1 MNEQK
6 LAEEK
11 LNKYHQEHI
20 LELMSKLKDTQK
32 QEIID
37 QVLKID
43 FDKISELYEN
53 TKKVKEIDQ
62 KQITPIN
69 YIDKEKIDAK
79 EKEELQKIGEQLI
92 KNDQYAVVTMAGGQG
107 TRLGF
112 CGPKGTYKLDIG
124 KKGKYIFEILADNL
138 KKSKKLYNILPYWYI
153 MTSSENNKQTI
164 EFFEE
169 HNYFEYDKEKVKFF
183 KQANIPML
191 TKDGKLVLENNKIK
205 TASDGNGGVYL
216 ALKNEKMIDDMK
228 NKNIKLS
235 YLCGVDN
242 IMVNAID
249 PIFIGLTLKQNMQ
262 IASKSVHKAYPE
274 EKVGVFCKRNGK
286 PSIVEYIE
294 LSEKM
299 RNERNKNGELV
310 YGEANTLSHLLSVE
324 AIEKVSNQNL
334 KYHLAIKND
343 LYKFEKFYF
352 DAFQYL
358 DDMLVMRVKREE
370 EFAPI
375 KNKEGVDSPETA
387 KEIYEK
393 YYKVEK

>member
-37 QVLKID
+37 QILKID

-62 KQITPIN
+62 NQITPIN
-69 YIDKEKIDAK
+69 YIDKEKIDKK
-79 EKEELQKIGEQLI
+79 EKKELQKLGEQLI

-112 CGPKGTYKLDIG
+112 SGPKGTYKLDIG
-124 KKGKYIFEILADNL
+124 AKGKYIFEILADNL
-138 KKSKKLYNILPYWYI
+138 KKSKKLYNMLPYWYI

-164 EFFEE
+164 DFFEK
-169 HNYFEYDKEKVKFF
+169 HNYFEYNKEKVKFF
-183 KQANIPML
+183 KQASIPML
-191 TKDGKLVLENNKIK
+191 TKEGKLVLENNKIK
-205 TASDGNGGVYL
+205 TASDGNGGVFL
-216 ALKNEKMIDDMK
+216 ALNKEKMIEDMK
-228 NKNIKLS
+228 SNNIKLA

-249 PIFIGLTLKQNMQ
+249 PIFIGLMLKQNMQ

-294 LSEKM
+294 LSENM

-324 AIEKVSNQNL
+324 AIEKVANQNL

-352 DAFQYL
+352 DAFPYL

-375 KNKEGVDSPETA
+375 KNKEGVDSPKTA
-387 KEIYEK
+387 IEIYEK

>member
-20 LELMSKLKDTQK
+20 LELMSKLKDIQK

-37 QVLKID
+37 QILKID

-53 TKKVKEIDQ
+53 TKKVNKIDQ
-62 KQITPIN
+62 NQITPIN
-69 YIDKEKIDAK
+69 YIDKEKIDKK
-79 EKEELQKIGEQLI
+79 EKKELQKLGEQLI

-112 CGPKGTYKLDIG
+112 SGSKGTYKLDIG
-124 KKGKYIFEILADNL
+124 AKGKYIFEILADNL
-138 KKSKKLYNILPYWYI
+138 KKSKKLYNMLPYWYI

-164 EFFEE
+164 DFFEK
-169 HNYFEYDKEKVKFF
+169 HNYFEYNKEKVKFF
-183 KQANIPML
+183 KQASIPML
-191 TKDGKLVLENNKIK
+191 TKEGKLVLENNKIK
-205 TASDGNGGVYL
+205 TASDGNGGVFL
-216 ALKNEKMIDDMK
+216 ALNKEKMIEDMK
-228 NKNIKLS
+228 SNNIKLA

-249 PIFIGLTLKQNMQ
+249 PIFIGLMLKQNMQ

-294 LSEKM
+294 LSENM

-324 AIEKVSNQNL
+324 AIEKVANQNL

-352 DAFQYL
+352 DAFPYL

-375 KNKEGVDSPETA
+375 KNKEGVDSPKTA
-387 KEIYEK
+387 IEIYEK

>member
-37 QVLKID
+37 QILKID

-62 KQITPIN
+62 NQITPIN
-69 YIDKEKIDAK
+69 YIDKEKIDIK
-79 EKEELQKIGEQLI
+79 EKEELQKLGEQLI

-112 CGPKGTYKLDIG
+112 SGPKGTYKLDIG
-124 KKGKYIFEILADNL
+124 EKGKYIFEILADNL
-138 KKSKKLYNILPYWYI
+138 KKSKKLYNMLPYWYI

-169 HNYFEYDKEKVKFF
+169 HNYFEYNREKVKFF

-191 TKDGKLVLENNKIK
+191 TKEGKLVLENNKIK
-205 TASDGNGGVYL
+205 TASDGNGGVFL
-216 ALKNEKMIDDMK
+216 ALNKEKMIDDMK
-228 NKNIKLS
+228 SNNIKLA

-324 AIEKVSNQNL
+324 AIEKVANQNL

-352 DAFQYL
+352 DAFPYL

-375 KNKEGVDSPETA
+375 KNKEGVDSPKTA

>member
-20 LELMSKLKDTQK
+20 LELMSKLKDIQK

-37 QVLKID
+37 QILKID

-53 TKKVKEIDQ
+53 TKKVNKIDQ
-62 KQITPIN
+62 NQITPIN
-69 YIDKEKIDAK
+69 YIDKEKIDKK
-79 EKEELQKIGEQLI
+79 EKKELQKLGEQLI

-112 CGPKGTYKLDIG
+112 SGSKGTYKLDIG
-124 KKGKYIFEILADNL
+124 AKGKYIFEILADNL
-138 KKSKKLYNILPYWYI
+138 KKSKKLYNMLPYWYI

-164 EFFEE
+164 DFFEK
-169 HNYFEYDKEKVKFF
+169 HNYFEYNKEKVKFF
-183 KQANIPML
+183 KQASIPML
-191 TKDGKLVLENNKIK
+191 TKEGKLVLENNKIK
-205 TASDGNGGVYL
+205 TASDGNGGVFL
-216 ALKNEKMIDDMK
+216 ALNKEKMIEDMK
-228 NKNIKLS
+228 SNNIKLA

-249 PIFIGLTLKQNMQ
+249 PILIGLMLKQNMQ

-294 LSEKM
+294 LSENM

-324 AIEKVSNQNL
+324 AIEKVANQNL

-352 DAFQYL
+352 DAFPYL

-370 EFAPI
+370 EFAPV
-375 KNKEGVDSPETA
+375 KNKEGVDSPKTA
-387 KEIYEK
+387 IEIYEK

>member
-20 LELMSKLKDTQK
+20 LELMSKLKDIQK

-37 QVLKID
+37 QILKID

-53 TKKVKEIDQ
+53 TKKVNKIDQ
-62 KQITPIN
+62 NQITPIN
-69 YIDKEKIDAK
+69 YIDKEKIDKK
-79 EKEELQKIGEQLI
+79 EKKELQKLGEQLI

-112 CGPKGTYKLDIG
+112 SGPKGTYKLDIG
-124 KKGKYIFEILADNL
+124 AKGKYIFEILADNL
-138 KKSKKLYNILPYWYI
+138 KKSKKLYNMLPYWYI

-164 EFFEE
+164 DFFEK
-169 HNYFEYDKEKVKFF
+169 HNYFEYNKEKVKFF
-183 KQANIPML
+183 KQASIPML
-191 TKDGKLVLENNKIK
+191 TKEGKLVLENNKIK
-205 TASDGNGGVYL
+205 TASDGNGGVFL
-216 ALKNEKMIDDMK
+216 AKKKKKMIEDMK
-228 NKNIKLS
+228 SNNIKLA

-249 PIFIGLTLKQNMQ
+249 PIFIGLMLKQNMQ

-294 LSEKM
+294 LSENM

-324 AIEKVSNQNL
+324 AIEKVANQNL

-352 DAFQYL
+352 DAFPYL

-370 EFAPI
+370 EFAPV
-375 KNKEGVDSPETA
+375 KNKEGVDSPKTA
-387 KEIYEK
+387 IEIYEK